1 MRPFDA
7 VLFDLGGVYTDSPF
21 AAFDGIAAELGS
33 TPETVQEILFGQYD
47 TDGDHPW
54 HRLERGEITLTCA
67 REDIMAL
74 GRARDLEIDPIQ
86 LLSRIGSGK
95 GTRDPL
101 IERTRALR
109 HEGYKTA
116 LVTNNFVEVRE
127 AWRKLLPVDDLF
139 DAVVDSS
146 EIGVRKPDAAIYRH
160 ALDLLETRPE
170 RAIFLDDFPGN
181 VLAAR
186 DLGMQGVIVGADVG
200 AAIAELDELLSG
212 GAPSGTPSAPER

>member
-1 MRPFDA
+1 MTRTIRRFDA

-33 TPETVQEILFGQYD
+33 TAEVVQEILFGEYD
-47 TDGDHPW
+47 ADGDHPW
-54 HRLERGEITLTCA
+54 HRLERGEISLMDA
-67 REDIMAL
+67 REGIMAI
-74 GRARDLEIDPIQ
+74 GRAQDLEVDPIQ

-109 HEGYKTA
+109 AEGYKTA

-127 AWRKLLPVDDLF
+127 AWRTLLPVEELF

-146 EIGVRKPDAAIYRH
+146 EIGVRKPDAAIYHH
-160 ALDLLETRPE
+160 ALELLDVAAE
-170 RAIFLDDFPGN
+170 RSIFLDDYPGN
-181 VLAAR
+181 VQAAER
-186 DLGMQGVIVGADVG
+186 LGMGGVVVGADVMG
-200 AAIAELDELLSG
+200 AIRELDALLSPG
-212 GAPSGTPSAPER
+212 NDETP